1 MSQSQQL
8 TIEQAIS
15 QAEKMARQGNVAVA
29 RQLYRAVLQHQP
41 NHPIATN
48 ALRLLEKELLRHQS
62 VQAQTANPSQDQINA
77 LIDLY
82 HSGQMTKVE
91 QVCRELLYTYPQSLI
106 VLNVLGA
113 VLAGQGRLQEAVQVF
128 DKAIQL
134 KPDYAEA

>member
-41 NHPIATN
+41 NHLIATN
-48 ALRLLEKELLRHQS
+48 ALRPLEKELLRHQS

-77 LIDLY
+77 LIDL
-82 HSGQMTKVE
+82 
-91 QVCRELLYTYPQSLI
+91 SLRADDK
-106 VLNVLGA
+106 GR
-113 VLAGQGRLQEAVQVF
+113 AGL
-128 DKAIQL
+128 
-134 KPDYAEA
+134 